1 MTSNLTPIVAQE
13 HIAELQRTAQR
24 ERYIRRA
31 RARMSG
37 SLRPRITVVSP
48 FRALQRA

>member
-1 MTSNLTPIVAQE
+1 MTSHLTPIVAQE
-13 HIAELQRTAQR
+13 HIADMHRAAER
-24 ERYIRRA
+24 ERFIRRA

-48 FRALQRA
+48 FRPLQRA